1 MPTAVAG
8 PEIERL
14 IQLLARLP
22 GLGPRSA
29 RRAALHLIK
38 KREPLMAPLAAALQT
53 AIEKIE
59 VCRTCGNIDTQNPC
73 TVCTDP
79 RRDPSIIVVVAD
91 VADLWALERAH
102 AVNAR
107 YHVLGGTLSPLDGI
121 GPQDLTIDAL
131 VSRAHEPAVKEVI
144 LALNATVDGQTTA
157 HYITDLLHDADV
169 KVTRLAHG
177 VPVGGELDYLDEGTL
192 SAAIRSARRSECER
206 LACDLPRPRSLA
218 SLHGRQPRHV
228 ARPSTI
234 LLRAAAVIAAGAQA
248 RRDCDI
254 AGLRKAPSSIRA
266 DAIVGTDGWHGWI
279 VEVSCWRA
287 AYNAGSILFAVPPEA
302 REQGAAA
309 EGSRP
314 RTAGPSRDLRS
325 HLPDYDPKTRTLNSS
340 IQGPRRRR
348 LRHDQGNGSGPAL
361 ISG

>member
-1 MPTAVAG
+1 MPAAVAG

-29 RRAALHLIK
+29 RRAALFLIK
-38 KREPLMAPLAAALQT
+38 KREQIMGPLAGALQT
-53 AIEKIE
+53 ALEKIQICG
-59 VCRTCGNIDTQNPC
+59 VCGNIDTRSPC

-79 RRDPSIIVVVAD
+79 RREPSIIVVVSD

-131 VSRAHEPAVKEVI
+131 VKRAHDPAVTEVI

-157 HYITDLLHDADV
+157 HYITDLLHDANV

-192 SAAIRSARRSECER
+192 AAAIR
-206 LACDLPRPRSLA
+206 
-218 SLHGRQPRHV
+218 Q
-228 ARPSTI
+228 
-234 LLRAAAVIAAGAQA
+234 
-248 RRDCDI
+248 
-254 AGLRKAPSSIRA
+254 
-266 DAIVGTDGWHGWI
+266 
-279 VEVSCWRA
+279 
-287 AYNAGSILFAVPPEA
+287 
-302 REQGAAA
+302 
-309 EGSRP
+309 
-314 RTAGPSRDLRS
+314 RTAF
-325 HLPDYDPKTRTLNSS
+325 
-340 IQGPRRRR
+340 
-348 LRHDQGNGSGPAL
+348 
-361 ISG
+361 